1 LVRYFIKFFFEN
13 PNNLMAV
20 IKHNLSGVLEK
31 KIDTENNSN
40 ADENV
45 SQKCQ
50 QCQHMNVLLA
60 PNDYGRTLCG
70 EMVARRGGGK
80 KECGAYAIAVAL
92 RASLP
97 QQPPPEALQLSTADT
112 YFLEEIWRG
121 YGHKDAHLWL
131 KQQQEIKKDRNSDT
145 ASTHSWDSYAS
156 SVMSLASEP
165 SGISEVSV
173 ASAES
178 TVSARS
184 RVHAAQDRAREGKIA
199 ALHPILQQVVDG
211 GAPPS
216 QAAVTRTSLLTPS
229 TQSTC
234 TATNGANSAVVV
246 QSSGHE
252 VSLKDELGR
261 DCGMNMPQDMTQ
273 GDIDRSGLMYT
284 DAAHLV
290 RDQPRTQ
297 TF

>member
-1 LVRYFIKFFFEN
+1 MNFE
-13 PNNLMAV
+13 LCCGA
-20 IKHNLSGVLEK
+20 LR
-31 KIDTENNSN
+31 DFT
-40 ADENV
+40 
-45 SQKCQ
+45 
-50 QCQHMNVLLA
+50 
-60 PNDYGRTLCG
+60 RTSF
-70 EMVARRGGGK
+70 EVMVARGGEGK
-80 KECGAYAIAVAL
+80 KGCGAYAIAVAL
-92 RASLP
+92 RAVVP
-97 QQPPPEALQLSTADT
+97 QQPSAESLQLSTADT

-156 SVMSLASEP
+156 SAMSLASEP
-165 SGISEVSV
+165 SGISEVSL

-184 RVHAAQDRAREGKIA
+184 RVHAAQDRAIDGKIA

-211 GAPPS
+211 AVPPS
-216 QAAVTRTSLLTPS
+216 KAAMTKTSLLAQS
-229 TQSTC
+229 KQSTR
-234 TATNGANSAVVV
+234 TETNCANSAVVV
-246 QSSGHE
+246 QSLEHE
-252 VSLKDELGR
+252 VSHEDELGR
-261 DCGMNMPQDMTQ
+261 DCGMNMPQDITQ

-290 RDQPRTQ
+290 RDHPRTQ